1 MGTKSISAETKWRR
15 IIQEQV
21 DSGQTVAQF
30 CRSSG
35 IASSSLFAWKRRLT
49 RRVGALA
56 FVEATLQR
64 GDEASVAGSRSCGE
78 SRPGIEI
85 HLRRERRIVVRPGF
99 DQAMLS
105 EVVRAL
111 EASA

>member
-1 MGTKSISAETKWRR
+1 MGTKSISAEAKWRR

-30 CRSSG
+30 CRNSS
-35 IASSSLFAWKRRLT
+35 IASSSLFAWKRRLI
-49 RRVGALA
+49 RRVGASA

-64 GDEASVAGSRSCGE
+64 GDEAGGE